1 MTSKFSHMDL
11 INQYFVKMRDRII
24 ALKLENDNLKKSQSS
39 EFDKLKKEFSSLSER
54 HIELKKAFLESENL
68 AKELIHE
75 KEEILQKEKEFSE
88 QIRNDFE
95 KQLAEQTPFDNLFPQ
110 TPFDNLFPQTPKKTT
125 SNILNESQKMKY
137 LKAKKKNSRKL
148 ELKTMHE
155 SESDDS
161 NVNLNLKEEN
171 NSEEESIDVMKKLIG
186 NDLWNCV
193 ESSINA
199 EQQYQHKSS
208 QTKLNQNE
216 ELGLLSNMFSTY
228 LTTHGENID
237 FLRNQVSKNK
247 K

>member
-1 MTSKFSHMDL
+1 MDL

-95 KQLAEQTPFDNLFPQ
+95 KQLAEQTPFDNLFSQ

-137 LKAKKKNSRKL
+137 LKAKKKNSKKL

-155 SESDDS
+155 SESDS
-161 NVNLNLKEEN
+161 EEN

-199 EQQYQHKSS
+199 EQQQYQHKSS

>member
-95 KQLAEQTPFDNLFPQ
+95 KQLAEQTPFDNLFSQ

-137 LKAKKKNSRKL
+137 LKAKKKNSKKL

-155 SESDDS
+155 SESDS
-161 NVNLNLKEEN
+161 EEN

-199 EQQYQHKSS
+199 EQQQYQHKSS